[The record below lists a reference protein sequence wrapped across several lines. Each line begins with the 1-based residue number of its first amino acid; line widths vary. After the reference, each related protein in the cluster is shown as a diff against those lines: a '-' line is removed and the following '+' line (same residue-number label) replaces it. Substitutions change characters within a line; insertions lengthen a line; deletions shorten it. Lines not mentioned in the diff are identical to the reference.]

1 MTTHRYFWGYVQR
14 RGHHDPAA
22 TIEKELS
29 FLSNFHMASMV
40 IDGKLWMSVEHYYQ
54 AQKFVAADAAL
65 AESIR
70 TVPTPRLAK
79 NMGSAAANKG
89 KLSKSWDK
97 DRVDVMRRALAA
109 KFRDNRKLR
118 ERLIATAPAV
128 LHEDSP
134 TDAFWGVKG
143 EDQLGK
149 LLCELR
155 DEFTCATPGESQ

>member
-1 MTTHRYFWGYVQR
+1 MTTHRYFWGHVQR
-14 RGHHDPAA
+14 HGYHDKEAI
-22 TIEKELS
+22 IEKELG

-40 IDGKLWMSVEHYYQ
+40 IDGKVWTSVEHYYQ

-70 TVPTPRLAK
+70 TAPTPRLAK
-79 NMGSAAANKG
+79 TMGSAEANKG

-97 DRVDVMRRALAA
+97 DRVAVMRRALAA
-109 KFRDNRKLR
+109 KFRGNRKLR
-118 ERLIATAPAV
+118 EKLIATAPAV

-134 TDAFWGVKG
+134 YDAFWGVKG

-155 DEFTCATPGESQ
+155 TELQNE